1 MRVVLTVKILLISG
15 VSTRSMAHLNVSIG
29 SLIRR
34 VWVYTRTDVSRLVG
48 PTRFLRP
55 RFVVPEENDTVSSD
69 WQISR
74 KRGLSSN
81 RFRSMNVGV
90 TEIRFC
96 RRGGVVIDQAE
107 SAARLISR

>member
-15 VSTRSMAHLNVSIG
+15 VSTRSMAHLNVAIG

-34 VWVYTRTDVSRLVG
+34 VWVYARTDVSRLVG

-55 RFVVPEENDTVSSD
+55 RFESYEFVVPEENDTVSSD

-90 TEIRFC
+90 TEIR
-96 RRGGVVIDQAE
+96 RGGDR
-107 SAARLISR
+107 SS